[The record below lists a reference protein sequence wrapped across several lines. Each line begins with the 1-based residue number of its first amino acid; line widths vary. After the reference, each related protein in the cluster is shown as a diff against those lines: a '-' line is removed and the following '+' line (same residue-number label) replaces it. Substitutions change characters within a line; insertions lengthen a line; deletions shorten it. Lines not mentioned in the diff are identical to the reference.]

1 MSAPKIVASNDQ
13 TEDTKQTTALRSSK
27 QQLTRETRPTVKSSS
42 VFRCRSSELCGK
54 KSEGTPVSLAEAAAA
69 SDPGPHKHF
78 AFEKMLT
85 SSLCAVLRGHRGQ
98 SLISSRCLVALTIN
112 KANETSRPLTSTS
125 RCEAALALQ
134 RACLV
139 LARQA
144 AQYLAG
150 PESKPATPGSFVL
163 VLMVKWRSSC

>member
-1 MSAPKIVASNDQ
+1 
-13 TEDTKQTTALRSSK
+13 
-27 QQLTRETRPTVKSSS
+27 
-42 VFRCRSSELCGK
+42 
-54 KSEGTPVSLAEAAAA
+54 
-69 SDPGPHKHF
+69 
-78 AFEKMLT
+78 MLT

-125 RCEAALALQ
+125 RREAALASQ

-144 AQYLAG
+144 AHYLAG
-150 PESKPATPGSFVL
+150 PESEPATPASFVL
-163 VLMVKWRSSC
+163 VFNAGNQDPPANLEDLSEIFSRLRAAAAAAETAVDGGRWWTVLDVPAETEKTRARWKKHVRLR

>member
-1 MSAPKIVASNDQ
+1 MSAPKIVASNEQ

-42 VFRCRSSELCGK
+42 VFRCRLSGLRGQK
-54 KSEGTPVSLAEAAAA
+54 WEGTPVSLAEAAAA
-69 SDPGPHKHF
+69 SDPGPHQHL
-78 AFEKMLT
+78 MLT
-85 SSLCAVLRGHRGQ
+85 SSLCAVLRGRRGQ

-112 KANETSRPLTSTS
+112 KANESSRPLTSTS
-125 RCEAALALQ
+125 RCEAAVALQ

-150 PESKPATPGSFVL
+150 PESEPATPVSRVL
-163 VLMVKWRSSC
+163 VLMVQ

>member
-1 MSAPKIVASNDQ
+1 M
-13 TEDTKQTTALRSSK
+13 
-27 QQLTRETRPTVKSSS
+27 KSSS
-42 VFRCRSSELCGK
+42 VFRCRPSEPRGE

-69 SDPGPHKHF
+69 SDRGPRKHF

-85 SSLCAVLRGHRGQ
+85 SSLCAMLRGHGGQ

-112 KANETSRPLTSTS
+112 KANETSRPPTSTS
-125 RCEAALALQ
+125 RREAALASQ

-150 PESKPATPGSFVL
+150 RESTPATPGSFGL
-163 VLMVKWRSSC
+163 VLMAKSRSSR